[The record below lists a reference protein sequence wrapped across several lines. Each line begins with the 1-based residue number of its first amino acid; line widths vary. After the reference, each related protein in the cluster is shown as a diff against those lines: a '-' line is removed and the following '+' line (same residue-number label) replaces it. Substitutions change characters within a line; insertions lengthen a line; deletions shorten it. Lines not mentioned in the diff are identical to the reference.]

1 MEVPFPTN
9 VTEMLCDRTSIS
21 SVIFHLVGRRKGR
34 PLWGRWEGDESC
46 EGWRHAAWPCHAV
59 HMHLLAQS
67 EKEKG
72 RRFSLSLIFSDI
84 SISILLL
91 LYWGFMVAY
100 IRKCAFSNK
109 YLFTWLIT
117 RLVTCSLI
125 TLFSDHLIG
134 NNICFCFYP
143 NTMIIFL
150 FFGCDQQTLLLP
162 CKKIFNSVAHIS
174 WIKNTT
180 PLWAAA
186 PLPLKLSLGE
196 HHSNQ
201 CTFVQ
206 SLSP

>member
-1 MEVPFPTN
+1 MRGWWE
-9 VTEMLCDRTSIS
+9 
-21 SVIFHLVGRRKGR
+21 
-34 PLWGRWEGDESC
+34 LWGLEARSMALPCCPHASSC
-46 EGWRHAAWPCHAV
+46 TKWKGER
-59 HMHLLAQS
+59 
-67 EKEKG
+67 KEIL
-72 RRFSLSLIFSDI
+72 SLSLIFSDI

-134 NNICFCFYP
+134 NNIYFCFYP

-162 CKKIFNSVAHIS
+162 CKKFFNSVAHIS
-174 WIKNTT
+174 WIKNIT